1 MRENTAIHANSGY
14 DIFENA
20 LVGILSMNLSRKIRL
35 AILVALLL
43 GTVGCDQTV
52 KHLARV
58 HLGESTAVPLPGGFG
73 ELRLAENAG
82 AFLSLGASLPPAVR
96 TWVFTIGTAVGLLA
110 LAGYL
115 LGRACFSRLTFVG
128 AALVLAGGASNLI
141 DRIARDGFVTDFITL
156 RCGPLH
162 TGVFNLADM
171 FVLLGVSLIFLA
183 QWRTPPPIAG
193 GQQP

>member
-1 MRENTAIHANSGY
+1 MKRRTASGRLSSSSVEAPLYRSASTVRSFNSKIAGY
-14 DIFENA
+14 N
-20 LVGILSMNLSRKIRL
+20 R
-35 AILVALLL
+35 
-43 GTVGCDQTV
+43 
-52 KHLARV
+52 
-58 HLGESTAVPLPGGFG
+58 PG
-73 ELRLAENAG
+73 ELFDPLTTGE
-82 AFLSLGASLPPAVR
+82 
-96 TWVFTIGTAVGLLA
+96 TIGTAVGLLA

-141 DRIARDGFVTDFITL
+141 DRIARDGLVTDFVML